1 MRRFYC
7 SCGQEVF
14 FDNTVCVACRA
25 QLGFDPLSRT
35 MLVARPGDDEQAPLR
50 WQSDDGRMLQCCE
63 HRSFTVQPCNWLLAA
78 DEGESEDEDATTL
91 CLSCRSTRALP
102 SLDIEGNEVRWAKL
116 EVAKRTL
123 FYSLLRL
130 NLVDAEGAERGMVF
144 DFVEDQRINP
154 QAKDKVA
161 YTGHANG
168 VISINVIEADD
179 SERARMQEMMNER
192 YRTVIGHLRHES
204 GHYYW
209 DRLIR
214 DDERWLARFRETFGD
229 ESGYQEA
236 LKHYYEQGPESG
248 WEGSFIS
255 AYASSH
261 PWEDWAESWA
271 HYMHMMATL
280 ETAASFDMVAVNAEV
295 DSAFDALLTEWTRLT
310 VRLNALNRSM
320 GMGDV
325 YPFVLSES
333 SGTKLAFIHELVGQN
348 AIP

>member
-1 MRRFYC
+1 MKRFYC
-7 SCGQEVF
+7 SCGQEIF
-14 FDNTVCVACRA
+14 FDNTICVACGS
-25 QLGFDPLSRT
+25 QLGFDPLSRDI
-35 MLVARPGDDEQAPLR
+35 MVAVPDNGKTAPVWR
-50 WQSDDGRMLQCCE
+50 SNDGRTLRGCE
-63 HRSFTVQPCNWLLAA
+63 HRSFATLPCNWLLAA
-78 DEGESEDEDATTL
+78 DDADDDVAQ
-91 CLSCRSTRALP
+91 CRSCRSTRNLP
-102 SLDIEGNEVRWAKL
+102 TLSIEGNAVRRAKL
-116 EVAKRTL
+116 EEAKRTL

-130 NLVDAEGAERGMVF
+130 NLVDAEETEQDMVF

-154 QAKDKVA
+154 EAKAKIA

-179 SERARMQEMMNER
+179 SERVRMQEMMNER

-214 DDERWLARFRETFGD
+214 DDKQWLARFRAAFGD

-236 LKHYYEQGPESG
+236 LKHYYEQGAEPG

-271 HYMHMMATL
+271 HYLHMMATL
-280 ETAASFDMVAVNAEV
+280 ETAASFGMVAIDAEV
-295 DSAFDALLTEWTRLT
+295 DSNFDALLAEWTRLT

-325 YPFVLSES
+325 YPFVLSKA
-333 SGTKLAFIHELVGQN
+333 SGAKLAFIHERVKQN
-348 AIP
+348 TIN